1 MKRNIEKSFDKLI
14 DFVKKQSDII
24 ALYLTG
30 SSGTSSETPR
40 SDIDLVALFKQSPT
54 LFRLLSL
61 EAQFSII
68 LRKERIDLVDL
79 SRSSLEFRFRVIRD
93 GDLLFCRDEIALADY
108 VENVINLYGDY
119 GVALHRFY
127 ENYISR

>member
-1 MKRNIEKSFDKLI
+1 MMKRNIEKSFDKLI
-14 DFVKKQSDII
+14 NFVKKQSDII

-40 SDIDLVALFKQSPT
+40 SDINLVALFKQSPT
-54 LFRLLSL
+54 FFRLLSL

-79 SRSSLEFRFRVIRD
+79 SRSSLEFRFRKS
-93 GDLLFCRDEIALADY
+93 LF
-108 VENVINLYGDY
+108 
-119 GVALHRFY
+119 FW
-127 ENYISR
+127 YIQFLQRVSEPM